1 MNVQDY
7 LKSIGINKD
16 GQYSENNSYIIDM
29 KTSDEFGVIYSKL
42 ENSDD
47 LDIMYDNQVVTEQGS
62 SLIYESQSQPF
73 IVNLIADFEGD
84 RYSLIVTEIVD

>member
-7 LKSIGINKD
+7 LIGINKD
-16 GQYSENNSYIIDM
+16 GQYSENNSYIIDIE
-29 KTSDEFGVIYSKL
+29 TSDEFGVIYSKL

>member
-7 LKSIGINKD
+7 LKSIGISKD
-16 GQYSENNSYIIDM
+16 GQYSENNSYIIDIE
-29 KTSDEFGVIYSKL
+29 TSDEFGVIYSKL

>member
-7 LKSIGINKD
+7 LKSIGISKY
-16 GQYSENNSYIIDM
+16 GQYSENNSYIIDIE
-29 KTSDEFGVIYSKL
+29 TSDEFGVIYSKL

-47 LDIMYDNQVVTEQGS
+47 LNIMYDNQVVTEQGS